1 MIKMIELRKALETIL
16 KTSASNVYYQKA
28 PKTAVM
34 PYVVFD
40 YPNSVDF
47 GTLENFVLD
56 IDVWDDAVDTTALE
70 TLIDS
75 IDISLHKIQIMVTD
89 KVAIIPY
96 RENRMAPIDDDER
109 INRRKYVYQV
119 RTYLKTY

>member
-1 MIKMIELRKALETIL
+1 MIKMIELRKALETLL

-89 KVAIIPY
+89 KVAIIQY